1 VVGSHFDNLIFGK
14 LQIAIVY
21 ATMFFQNVTPF
32 YHNIYILK
40 AIPRFYKKAQFG
52 QGLTHQNLIKIFE
65 TS

>member
-40 AIPRFYKKAQFG
+40 AIPRFYKKGPIWTRFDSPKFD
-52 QGLTHQNLIKIFE
+52 QNI
-65 TS
+65 